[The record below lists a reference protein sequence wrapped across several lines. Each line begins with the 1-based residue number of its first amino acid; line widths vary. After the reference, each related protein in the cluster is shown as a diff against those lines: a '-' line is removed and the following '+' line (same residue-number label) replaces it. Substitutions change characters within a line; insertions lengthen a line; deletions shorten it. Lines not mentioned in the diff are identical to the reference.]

1 MGHNRFIVDQRYVNL
16 SPCGDGSYGF
26 VASALDTITGRTVA
40 IKKIKDTFSDIIDAK
55 RILREIKLLRQF
67 NSHENIVTILDIMTY
82 PPDTTDFQDIY
93 IVTNLFE
100 SDLERIIRSKQPLS
114 DQHFQ
119 YFLYQ
124 ILRGL
129 KFIHSANVLHRD
141 LKPSNLLVNANC
153 DLAVC
158 DFGLARGFDEDGLS
172 PMTEY
177 VVTRWYRA
185 PELLCEANHYGKP
198 VDVWSVGCI
207 FAELLTHE
215 AFFQGENPQRQLE
228 VIVSKLGCPERS
240 RLDFVKSKAAL
251 ERVLKYEHRKPPPFE
266 ALFVKVGKL
275 NPLALDLISS
285 MLLFLP
291 DDRVTVEEALAH
303 PYLKDFHGQMEEPEC
318 ESLFDF
324 DFERSD
330 SPLYTDLSR
339 EEVQALMYSEM
350 LHFRPDSENGGF
362 AVRAKATE
370 GKTADEDEDEDE
382 MMHTAREDEDED
394 ESKMDTE
401 DCKGESKASSR
412 RYK

>member
-1 MGHNRFIVDQRYVNL
+1 M
-16 SPCGDGSYGF
+16 
-26 VASALDTITGRTVA
+26 TV
-40 IKKIKDTFSDIIDAK
+40 
-55 RILREIKLLRQF
+55 
-67 NSHENIVTILDIMTY
+67 

-158 DFGLARGFDEDGLS
+158 DFGLARGFDVEGEDT
-172 PMTEY
+172 MTEY

-185 PELLCEANHYGKP
+185 PELLCESTHYGKP

-215 AFFQGENPQRQLE
+215 AFFQGDNPQRQLE
-228 VIVSKLGCPERS
+228 VIVSKLGCPHRS
-240 RLDFVKSKAAL
+240 KLGFVQSKAAL
-251 ERVLKYEHRKPPPFE
+251 DRILRYENRKPPSFDS
-266 ALFVKVGKL
+266 LFAKGITS
-275 NPLALDLISS
+275 PLALDLISS
-285 MLLFLP
+285 MLQFHP
-291 DDRVTVEEALAH
+291 DDRVTVEEALCH

-330 SPLYTDLSR
+330 TPLYTDLTR

-350 LHFRPDSENGGF
+350 THFRPDAEGAGSPK
-362 AVRAKATE
+362 RSP
-370 GKTADEDEDEDE
+370 GKTRGERERERERGRDRKQRNDDDDDDEA
-382 MMHTAREDEDED
+382 MHTARESEDE
-394 ESKMDTE
+394 KMDIQEEKTP
-401 DCKGESKASSR
+401 R
-412 RYK
+412 RYHK